1 MFLLH
6 YGTIPYNQYKS
17 AAQTFG
23 ILLQDNMLLFFLQNY
38 VAFSQVNVVCHNP
51 QQISIPLDL
60 IVSLQPIFLNWK
72 TNLIFKANAN
82 IVRAVVIHCLESF
95 TISIQ
100 NLLLALASSTICS
113 HKIFSVFILP

>member
-72 TNLIFKANAN
+72 TNLIFKANA
-82 IVRAVVIHCLESF
+82 HCLESF